1 MRLCNIWRA
10 RGRIFD
16 YFLTVV
22 RTMEAR
28 IVSALCA
35 RHSNLAQ
42 VSYRAGEREIE
53 REIDEV
59 VSQSKELTRRPPE
72 LVQHFRL

>member
-1 MRLCNIWRA
+1 M
-10 RGRIFD
+10 
-16 YFLTVV
+16 

-42 VSYRAGEREIE
+42 VSYRAGERGE

-59 VSQSKELTRRPPE
+59 VSQSKEITRGPPE
-72 LVQHFRL
+72 LVQHFCL